1 MLVSRRQ
8 EASGTRRTILR
19 GPMDERSRH
28 DRTIRLLEARLE
40 ALAVAS
46 ERRPRGEQRLDR
58 EIVAA
63 VAATRHAV
71 ALALIS
77 TDEADAVW
85 AAVARRHPHA
95 RWCRLGPQIAA

>member
-1 MLVSRRQ
+1 
-8 EASGTRRTILR
+8 
-19 GPMDERSRH
+19 MDELSRH

-40 ALAVAS
+40 ALAAAS

-85 AAVARRHPHA
+85 ASVAQRHPLA
-95 RWCRLGPQIAA
+95 RWCHVGPQVAA